1 MEPTVEH
8 RKHQR
13 YLVRFNS
20 IFSTD
25 GVHIKEG
32 LVLDLSLGGCRLTS
46 AIHVPAGIPIE
57 MHIAITNPFMSPSR
71 CTWEGNSVFGLEFKE
86 VPELESATLT
96 RLLWSL
102 RSEGRMV
109 HGISLRSATLCR
121 SRLPLDET
129 FATWKLSRGSR
140 KASNACPNT

>member
-1 MEPTVEH
+1 MKPSVEH

-13 YLVRFNS
+13 YPVRFKS

-25 GVHIKEG
+25 GVHLEDG

-46 AIHVPAGIPIE
+46 AIHVPSDIPIE
-57 MHIAITNPFMSPSR
+57 IHIRPDQHSPIYIPKAVV
-71 CTWEGNSVFGLEFKE
+71 CWGGDTVFGLEFKE

-102 RSEGRMV
+102 PS
-109 HGISLRSATLCR
+109 
-121 SRLPLDET
+121 
-129 FATWKLSRGSR
+129 
-140 KASNACPNT
+140 